1 MEPISQTSSVNTLNT
16 MANYLSGYHTYY
28 LEKPYRLDYIDMN
41 LCDIIGYNPT
51 EIRIIFKN
59 KYSQMIYEKDRDKF
73 LEFVNKLAEKEQT
86 LSIQYRMV
94 CKDGHIA
101 FINDITTSHRLEDGH
116 MYACSVIADMSR
128 IQEKTYT
135 EFLSISD
142 QLVSRYGFLRCTCD
156 KYPRLTYI
164 NEQMK
169 DYLGVTAENARQLDW
184 ISENIYFM
192 IPYDERVAFQENLQ
206 KCLDTKLPLHIE
218 HNFTRVDNS
227 SIRLIGWISLIE
239 NELGEKEFM
248 IICMPA
254 VENHVASRSA
264 YNDAYF
270 LALKKAYT
278 SMFKVD
284 LINKTVECIHGL
296 DTSAIGSPYSV
307 QVPVKDSISFWL
319 NKHVIPEDY
328 DKTNDFFYKIANAPE
343 GWDNSPV
350 LQDNF
355 HLKWPDGFIYNT
367 LGVAVQMDETSVL
380 LCCRRAT
387 HGKPACI
394 TDDTIEQTKDNVYDF
409 QKIHGDTASEKNV
422 YNNDTQNE
430 DEEPL
435 SDVYIQTEGIFA
447 RTFGHFDLFVNG
459 VPVIFSNAKE
469 KELMALLI
477 DRNGGTISPHEAI
490 SYLWEDETIT
500 DKLSTR
506 YRKLAMTL
514 KNTLAKY
521 GIEHILINNRGVRS
535 VNVSAITCDYYEMIS
550 GNEKYKSAFHNSY
563 MMDYSWA
570 EDTLATLWD
579 YS

>member
-1 MEPISQTSSVNTLNT
+1 
-16 MANYLSGYHTYY
+16 
-28 LEKPYRLDYIDMN
+28 
-41 LCDIIGYNPT
+41 
-51 EIRIIFKN
+51 
-59 KYSQMIYEKDRDKF
+59 
-73 LEFVNKLAEKEQT
+73 
-86 LSIQYRMV
+86 
-94 CKDGHIA
+94 
-101 FINDITTSHRLEDGH
+101 
-116 MYACSVIADMSR
+116 MYACSVIADISKLE
-128 IQEKTYT
+128 EKTYT

-142 QLVSRYGFLRCTCD
+142 QLVSRYGFMRCTCD
-156 KYPRLTYI
+156 KYPKLTYI
-164 NEQMK
+164 NDQMK
-169 DYLGVTAENARQLDW
+169 NYLGVTAENANQLDW

-218 HNFTRVDNS
+218 HNFTRINNS
-227 SIRLIGWISLIE
+227 SIRLVGWINLIE
-239 NELGEKEFM
+239 NEFEEKEFM

-254 VENHVASRSA
+254 IENHVASCSA

-319 NKHVIPEDY
+319 NKHVIPEEY
-328 DKTNDFFYKIANAPE
+328 DKTNDFFHRIANAPE
-343 GWDNSPV
+343 GWDNAPV
-350 LQDNF
+350 IQDNF
-355 HLKWPDGFIYNT
+355 HLKWPDGIVYNT
-367 LGVAVQMDETSVL
+367 LGVAVQLDESSVL

-387 HGKPACI
+387 HGKPIIQPDNANEKKEEKGKSNI
-394 TDDTIEQTKDNVYDF
+394 YEFQKAYNDSHSEENQNKVQAYDDT
-409 QKIHGDTASEKNV
+409 S
-422 YNNDTQNE
+422 ND

-459 VPVIFSNAKE
+459 IPVIFSNAKE

-506 YRKLAMTL
+506 YRKLAMNL